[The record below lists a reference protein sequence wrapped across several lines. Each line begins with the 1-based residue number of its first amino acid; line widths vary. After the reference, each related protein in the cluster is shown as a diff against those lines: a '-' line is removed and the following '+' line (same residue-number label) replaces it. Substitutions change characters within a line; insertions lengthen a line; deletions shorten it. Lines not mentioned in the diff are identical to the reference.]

1 MKPYI
6 VLEWND
12 TESDAIGWLVI
23 YNLIKGFSGGG
34 TRMHPSV
41 TRDMVIE
48 MAEVMAY
55 KRNAAE
61 NHLKGGMKAGIKY
74 DYKAPDAAAV
84 FKRFIMAIRPYIEVG
99 LNLGSDLGTTEEG
112 MREIFDELGIEEP
125 QTLSMK
131 KDPAIAEGMDNLHKM
146 LKATYNGRL
155 VNDTVTGYGVACA
168 ADEAWSHIDRDN
180 PASVIIQG
188 FGCVGLSCAEKLTE
202 LGHKIVGIAD
212 CNCFVYCKDGLDVE
226 KLIADV
232 LPQGEMDQSKFN
244 PTWSVMDNNAW
255 VDQECDV
262 FIPAAIADVINAETA
277 PKIKARLVCEAANIP
292 TSKEGDAILKSRGIH
307 VVPDFTANLGAIRFF
322 YVMTFG
328 IVEPTPEAILQDTMD
343 LCRKNAKMLFEESVK
358 TGRYERDLAMEIF
371 KPTVQDPPE
380 M

>member
-12 TESDAIGWLVI
+12 TESEAVGWLVI
-23 YNLIKGFSGGG
+23 YNLVKGFAGGG

-41 TRDMVIE
+41 TEEMVIE

-55 KRNAAE
+55 KRNAAA
-61 NHLKGGMKAGIKY
+61 NDLKGGMKAGIKY
-74 DYKAPDAAAV
+74 DYKAPDAAEV

-112 MREIFDELGIEEP
+112 MRAIFDELGIEEP

-131 KDPAIAEGMDNLHKM
+131 KDPKIAEGMDNLHKM
-146 LKATYNGRL
+146 LKATYQGRL

-168 ADEAWSHIDRDN
+168 ADEAWSHIDKEN
-180 PASVIIQG
+180 KAAVIIQG

-202 LGHKIVGIAD
+202 FGHKIVGIAD
-212 CNCFVYCKDGLDVE
+212 FNCFVYCEDGLDVA
-226 KLIADV
+226 KLIRDV
-232 LPQGEMDQSKFN
+232 LPQGEMDQTKFD
-244 PTWSVMDNNAW
+244 PAWTVLDNDAW
-255 VDQECDV
+255 VDKACDV
-262 FIPAAIADVINAETA
+262 FIPAAVADVINASTA

-292 TSKEGDAILKSRGIH
+292 TTKEGDAILKERGIH

-322 YVMTFG
+322 YVMQFG

-343 LCRKNAKMLFEESVK
+343 LCRKNAKMLFEESVR
-358 TGRYERDLAMEIF
+358 TGHYERDIAKEIF